1 MPTYVHRSTI
11 HNSPEWQQPK
21 CPPTCE
27 WIKKM
32 WYTQT
37 VEYYSVIKKDEVLPS
52 VATWMNLEI
61 IILSKSNKDKYHT
74 TYMQNLKN
82 KTNELIYKA
91 ETDSQ
96 TQKPN

>member
-21 CPPTCE
+21 CPTCE

-37 VEYYSVIKKDEVLPS
+37 VEYYSVIKKDEVLPF

-74 TYMQNLKN
+74 TYM
-82 KTNELIYKA
+82 
-91 ETDSQ
+91 
-96 TQKPN
+96 

>member
-1 MPTYVHRSTI
+1 M
-11 HNSPEWQQPK
+11 
-21 CPPTCE
+21 
-27 WIKKM
+27 
-32 WYTQT
+32 
-37 VEYYSVIKKDEVLPS
+37 LPF

-61 IILSKSNKDKYHT
+61 IILSKSNKDKYT

-96 TQKPN
+96 TQKPNLWLRNGKGERDKLGIQDQQIHPTTYKTDEEQRPTVQHKELYYLVKT